1 MMQSTVRTGSTT
13 VVVGSVSLDRDADDY
28 QPIVV
33 VADVDIWNR
42 IAIGMIPLLLVLLRV
57 SYFDR
62 RLCRRRVAVRVE
74 WTIPTI
80 NVGRDVE

>member
-13 VVVGSVSLDRDADDY
+13 VVVGSAPLDRDDDDDDDDD

-33 VADVDIWNR
+33 MADVDIWNR
-42 IAIGMIPLLLVLLRV
+42 IAIRMIPLLLL
-57 SYFDR
+57 SDFDR
-62 RLCRRRVAVRVE
+62 RCRRRVAVRVE
-74 WTIPTI
+74 WTILTI